1 MLEQDVLLLVV
12 RITQNAFK
20 GLDVTEELR
29 ELHAL
34 CETDEFFSTQLEK
47 INDSLP
53 EDRKDDILHAAKQHS
68 KAAFLRVLNRLHQ
81 RKELT
86 LNVLEDYKRQFGEDR
101 EILLAELTI
110 LFEEG
115 YGKNQSRIDEIM
127 KVLP

>member
-1 MLEQDVLLLVV
+1 MEQDVLLLAV

-20 GLDVTEELR
+20 GVDVTEALR

-47 INDSLP
+47 ITDSLP
-53 EDRKDDILHAAKQHS
+53 EDKKDDILHAAKQHS
-68 KAAFLRVLNRLHQ
+68 KVAFLRVLNRLHQ

-115 YGKNQSRIDEIM
+115 YEKNQQRIDEIM